1 MQYARSLHIEK
12 LKIFAKLFSTE
23 GGQGGGADGARQHK
37 LKGLKGAQLA
47 EGHLYGGGGG
57 ELFNGVLRYHYFF
70 GGGH

>member
-1 MQYARSLHIEK
+1 M
-12 LKIFAKLFSTE
+12 FSTE

-70 GGGH
+70 GGGR